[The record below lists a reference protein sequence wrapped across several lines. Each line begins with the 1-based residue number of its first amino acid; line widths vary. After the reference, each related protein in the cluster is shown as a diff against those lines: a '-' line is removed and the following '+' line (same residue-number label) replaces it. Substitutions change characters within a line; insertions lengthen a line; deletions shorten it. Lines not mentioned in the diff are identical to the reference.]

1 MGDRPGQLR
10 GRRGHVASAGA
21 GRERHPPPGRG
32 GGATVTRA
40 SAPETTGRTA
50 PSLWS
55 LMIVGA
61 VAGLLSGL
69 FGVGGGVLIVP
80 ALVLALGFAQRIAHG
95 TSLAAVVPISI
106 VGAGAYLLH
115 GSVDLRVAGLLMIG
129 TVVGAMWGAR
139 LLSWLRQGVL
149 RWLFIAFMLF
159 VAVRMM
165 LEVPARGV
173 DIELTLTLGAILVGV
188 GLLTGILSGLLGVGG
203 GVFMVPVMV
212 VLLGMSD
219 LTAKGVSLLVVIPTG
234 LVATWFSLRK
244 GNVDLRSS
252 AAIGLTG
259 AVTSVGGAALA
270 FLLDPQVA
278 SILFAA
284 FLVVVAIR
292 MAVHAIKQ
300 HLTPESKGSK

>member
-1 MGDRPGQLR
+1 M
-10 GRRGHVASAGA
+10 V
-21 GRERHPPPGRG
+21 
-32 GGATVTRA
+32 
-40 SAPETTGRTA
+40 
-50 PSLWS
+50 
-55 LMIVGA
+55 VGA
-61 VAGLLSGL
+61 IAGLLSGL

-106 VGAGAYLLH
+106 VGAAAYLLH

-139 LLSWLRQGVL
+139 LLSWLPQGLL
-149 RWLFIAFMLF
+149 RWLFIAFILF

-165 LEVPARGV
+165 LEVPAREV
-173 DIELTLTLGAILVGV
+173 DIEVTVTLGAVLVGV

-212 VLLGMSD
+212 VLLGMGD

-234 LVATWFSLRK
+234 LVATWFSVRK
-244 GNVDLRSS
+244 GNVDLRAS
-252 AAIGLTG
+252 AAIGLAG
-259 AVTSVGGAALA
+259 AATSVGGAALA

-292 MAVHAIKQ
+292 MAVHAFTQ
-300 HLTPESKGSK
+300 HLVPESKGSK